1 MLVSMTGYGRA
12 ERQNNKF
19 TFNVEIKS
27 LNNRFIDVVLK
38 TNLQNLNYE
47 EEIISIIKKKCIRGR
62 VNVHINVSLNNESND
77 LMILNSLK
85 LNSYLNVIKKIKKE
99 TGLKVEVSLNNLLI
113 IHVYLN
119 LPP

>member
-47 EEIISIIKKKCIRGR
+47 EEIISIERQAFFKKNSMQRRHMMHNTHFIKQTENYARVIQYMTLLNTSEGKKTNI
-62 VNVHINVSLNNESND
+62 V
-77 LMILNSLK
+77 
-85 LNSYLNVIKKIKKE
+85 
-99 TGLKVEVSLNNLLI
+99 
-113 IHVYLN
+113 
-119 LPP
+119 